1 MHWLRALAF
10 AVCVY
15 VVCIRSFIVTVQNKK
30 KAAEQLVINNARTKQ
45 NNFINAVTVGNVL
58 KYKRKE
64 KKRVFALPYESHYV
78 IMYYYT
84 VSMLIDWNIKC
95 DIYASLCVVKH
106 CAFAVKTGES
116 ITVCIALDCIAV
128 LMLVKL
134 LEAPPTISGGAVL
147 PAYIGGW
154 LVGEGHS
161 LLSSP

>member
-1 MHWLRALAF
+1 M
-10 AVCVY
+10 
-15 VVCIRSFIVTVQNKK
+15 
-30 KAAEQLVINNARTKQ
+30 INNARTKQ

-128 LMLVKL
+128 LMFVKL
-134 LEAPPTISGGAVL
+134 LEAPPTISGGGCSASIHWRVAGGGGSQPIEL
-147 PAYIGGW
+147 TLNYTRCLIYI
-154 LVGEGHS
+154 S
-161 LLSSP
+161 LLCLIGPAPCFVWEVS